1 MAKLQMTE
9 AAVHERKGGNNLPVK
24 IKKRYSLYLPEEL
37 VEKLG
42 WNKGDDISTLL
53 SADKAEIRLVKS
65 Y

>member
-9 AAVHERKGGNNLPVK
+9 AAVYERKDGNNLPVN
-24 IKKRYSLYLPEEL
+24 IKRRYSLYLPEEL
-37 VEKLG
+37 VVKLG

-53 SADKAEIRLVKS
+53 SEDKTEIRLIKS

>member
-9 AAVHERKGGNNLPVK
+9 AAVYDIKNREESPK

-37 VEKLG
+37 VTKLG
-42 WNKGDDISTLL
+42 WKKGDDISTLL
-53 SADKAEIRLVKS
+53 SEDKTEIRLVKS